1 MMTLNKSLQIGILC
15 GLAVLVSACEDKNKT
30 RVPFDGFFFKTK
42 SAKVGDDL
50 AIFTSTVSGV
60 SSSFDG
66 ARQAAE
72 HEGTKY
78 CITNF
83 GTSDIEWA
91 IGPDTNPARLTVV
104 DDALTYQGKCD
115 P

>member
-1 MMTLNKSLQIGILC
+1 MTASKSLQVGILC
-15 GLAVLVSACEDKNKT
+15 ALAVLVAACEDRNKT

-42 SAKVGDDL
+42 STKVGDDR

-60 SSSFDG
+60 SSSFEG

-78 CITNF
+78 CILNF
-83 GTSDIEWA
+83 GTSDIKWA
-91 IGPDTNPARLTVV
+91 VGPDTASAQLSVV
-104 DDALTYQGKCD
+104 DDKLTYQGQCD